1 MKENIEKA
9 LELNPNDGASW
20 HVLGMWHT
28 GVANLNFVMKA
39 ALKALFGG
47 MPEASHEK
55 AIECFLKAD
64 AAKPNLST
72 TVELAKVYKRLRSQ
86 GKQLQLVFVS
96 SDKDAAAFEEY
107 RAHMPFPAIPYES
120 GLLRAKLGQTFQV
133 RLQPTPRGMACGLTH
148 PATAPAEHA
157 VLSAPC

>member
-1 MKENIEKA
+1 MASHDLQVIG
-9 LELNPNDGASW
+9 LYFSASW
-20 HVLGMWHT
+20 C
-28 GVANLNFVMKA
+28 
-39 ALKALFGG
+39 
-47 MPEASHEK
+47 PP
-55 AIECFLKAD
+55 CRR
-64 AAKPNLST
+64 T
-72 TVELAKVYKRLRSQ
+72 TPELAKVYKRLRSQ

-133 RLQPTPRGMACGLTH
+133 RLQPAPRGMACGLTH
-148 PATAPAEHA
+148 PSTAPAEHA